1 MRKRLTATV
10 LTAIIL
16 VSSTSSIVVF
26 ADTLQQKLDKQYRE
40 LKESKNKLT
49 TAKKTVEELESKI
62 EEFDYQIENALF
74 EIDELNIKIETIEG
88 NIETANEEIGQAEKD
103 MIGEKELYNDR
114 MAAMY
119 ISGKTGFIE
128 VLLGAKGLR
137 DLYSRIQ
144 IIRTITELDN
154 EVIASLKA
162 KKADI
167 EKRKKAM
174 EEETVK
180 LDSTIAIHEEK
191 MVKLKGDKS
200 EQQKYI
206 NEAQK
211 QVTAYA
217 NVVNQDQKEISKTK
231 KLIEEARAKTETYVP
246 SRGSSDISSNA
257 VIAYASNYLGRPYRW
272 GATGPNYFDCSGFTQ
287 YVFRH
292 FEVKIPRV
300 SRYQAKAGKYV
311 PKSQLR
317 PGDLVFF
324 AKPGRA
330 VHHVGIYVGNNSYIH
345 APRTGDV
352 IKISRL
358 SSRSDYYTARRF
370 F

>member
-10 LTAIIL
+10 LTTIIL
-16 VSSTSSIVVF
+16 ISSTSSVVVL
-26 ADTLQQKLDKQYRE
+26 ADTLQQKLDKQYKE
-40 LKESKNKLT
+40 LKDSKNKLSS
-49 TAKKTVEELESKI
+49 AKKTVEELESKI
-62 EEFDYQIENALF
+62 EEFDYEIENTMF
-74 EIDELNIKIETIEG
+74 EIDELNNKIETIEV
-88 NIETANEEIGQAEKD
+88 NIENAAKDIGQAEKD
-103 MIGEKELYNDR
+103 MINEKVLYNDR
-114 MAAMY
+114 ITAMY
-119 ISGKTGFIE
+119 ISGKTGFVEI
-128 VLLGAKGLR
+128 LLGAKGFH

-154 EVIASLKA
+154 EIIASLKR
-162 KKADI
+162 KKAEV
-167 EKRKKAM
+167 EKRKKIM
-174 EEETVK
+174 EEETEK
-180 LDSTIAIHEEK
+180 LDSSVAIYKEK
-191 MVKLKGDKS
+191 MVKLEANKT

-206 NEAQK
+206 NEARK

-217 NVVNQDQKEISKTK
+217 NAVSQDQKDITKTK
-231 KLIEEARAKTETYVP
+231 KLIEQARAKTSTYVP
-246 SRGSSDISSNA
+246 SRGSSKISSSA
-257 VIAYASNYLGRPYRW
+257 VIAYASNFLGRPYRW
-272 GATGPNYFDCSGFTQ
+272 GATGPSSFDCSGFTQ

-292 FEVKIPRV
+292 FGVKIPRV
-300 SRYQAKAGKYV
+300 SRDQAKAGKYV
-311 PKSQLR
+311 PKSQLK

-324 AKPGRA
+324 AKRGRA